1 MELQDDFIIMK
12 FPKWSMEFYKWF
24 INTHNLIV
32 ELYDQMYV
40 DRVESSISIISFMNV
55 IN

>member
-1 MELQDDFIIMK
+1 MELQDDCRIMK
-12 FPKWSMEFYKWF
+12 FPKWSMGFYKWF

-32 ELYDQMYV
+32 ELYDQIYV
-40 DRVESSISIISFMNV
+40 DRIESPISIISFMNV

>member
-1 MELQDDFIIMK
+1 MELQDDCRIMK

-32 ELYDQMYV
+32 ELYDQIHV
-40 DRVESSISIISFMNV
+40 DRIEYPISIISFMNV